1 MYLKNIPTV
10 VIPALSLYP
19 LNYTKMLA
27 TWGTSGLKE
36 HGSSLLENAKNVDF
50 WRFFPFV
57 LKERRQLGFSCCVA
71 TETATFR
78 MTEHPPH
85 SEEIK
90 CQKLQKNSA
99 SCLHGRKVYV
109 I

>member
-10 VIPALSLYP
+10 VIPALSPYS

-50 WRFFPFV
+50 WRFFPVCPQRKKTAWLLV
-57 LKERRQLGFSCCVA
+57 LCGNGNRYIPNDRTS
-71 TETATFR
+71 TAFR
-78 MTEHPPH
+78 VNKVP
-85 SEEIK
+85 EIAK
-90 CQKLQKNSA
+90 K
-99 SCLHGRKVYV
+99 
-109 I
+109 